1 MSAEGRQEAV
11 MPAASVTTKQ
21 QCSEDFIL
29 L

>member
-1 MSAEGRQEAV
+1 MSAAGRQEAV
-11 MPAASVTTKQ
+11 MPAAIVMTKQ